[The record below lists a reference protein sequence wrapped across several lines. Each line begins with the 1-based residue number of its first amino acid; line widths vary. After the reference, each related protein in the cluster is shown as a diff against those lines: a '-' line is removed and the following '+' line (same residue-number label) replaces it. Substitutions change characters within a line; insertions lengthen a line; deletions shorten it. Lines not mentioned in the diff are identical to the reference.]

1 MMASQNDAYEQVT
14 HNIAE
19 SDRLASRLSAT
30 IAHLKAHGQA
40 VDTAEQQQKRHVAM
54 AEAYRAHKKML
65 EERILARRRGEI
77 A

>member
-1 MMASQNDAYEQVT
+1 MASQNDAYEQVNQ
-14 HNIAE
+14 NIAE
-19 SDRLASRLSAT
+19 SERLASRLSAT

-65 EERILARRRGEI
+65 EERFLARRNGET

>member
-1 MMASQNDAYEQVT
+1 MASQDDAYEQVS

-65 EERILARRRGEI
+65 EERILARRRSETV
-77 A
+77 